1 MDFTTFYA
9 PLTSELELTPTLTV
23 ANSLTVVNSLKADY
37 YGACEARESAY
48 RLYAEM
54 CDRYSIG
61 KIDRETLEAQYA
73 AAAGLE
79 ARTSVLYT
87 AWQLATAAYLES
99 QECTSLESQEC
110 TCTPIY
116 DCPVCAD
123 RARQTPLEE
132 IF

>member
-37 YGACEARESAY
+37 YGACEARENAWKLYSAAIDAPYDSSTY
-48 RLYAEM
+48 RKNIEAACEVARAL
-54 CDRYSIG
+54 
-61 KIDRETLEAQYA
+61 ETHAS
-73 AAAGLE
+73 
-79 ARTSVLYT
+79 TLYT
-87 AWQLATAAYLES
+87 AWQLATAAY
-99 QECTSLESQEC
+99 LESQEC